1 MKTEEIIDRLRN
13 PQKYHKKATSSPKKT
28 AQAAPDAPATSSTAG
43 INALAILIAVGILV
57 VAGIVW
63 LVMLNA
69 KSRAE
74 DISSGLDPK
83 MVQGLSANTDFNPST
98 GVTYVQINEGQDRNV
113 AVDELGTTL
122 PIINRYNYQSITPK
136 NYGVIGMAPWALT
149 ENFAANLSDPDLIAY
164 LLNRKEVAE
173 AFIARNDVAPLLA
186 DPQLLAAFAQ
196 DNAKL
201 TEFFE
206 SDVVKQVL
214 ANPTMVRKI
223 GGSRLMS
230 HLLISKAVKFY
241 RDHPAQ
247 AAQLIAASPALNA
260 LRQNAGVRQ
269 AVQENNYLKPI
280 AAQILGPAPRGYAP
294 AKK

>member
-13 PQKYHKKATSSPKKT
+13 PQKYHKKATSSPKQT
-28 AQAAPDAPATSSTAG
+28 AQATPDAPDTSSTTS
-43 INALAILIAVGILV
+43 INRLAILVAVCILV
-57 VAGIVW
+57 VAGMVW

-122 PIINRYNYQSITPK
+122 PIINRYNYQAITPK
-136 NYGVIGMAPWALT
+136 NYGIIGMAPWALT
-149 ENFAANLSDPDLIAY
+149 ENFAANVNDPDLIAY

-196 DNAKL
+196 DNEKL

-241 RDHPAQ
+241 RDRPAE
-247 AAQLIAASPALNA
+247 AAQLIASSPVLNA

-269 AVQENNYLKPI
+269 AVQENHYLKPI

-294 AKK
+294 ATK